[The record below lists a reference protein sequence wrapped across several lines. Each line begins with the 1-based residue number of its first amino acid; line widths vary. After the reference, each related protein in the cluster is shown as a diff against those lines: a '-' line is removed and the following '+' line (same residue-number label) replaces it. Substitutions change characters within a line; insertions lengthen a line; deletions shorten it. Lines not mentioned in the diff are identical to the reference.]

1 MKTATLPR
9 PAPSRKPAPKSLRR
23 FVETGLNMRKE
34 VLAATL
40 PTFDVNNVC
49 ETYGL
54 KRDQISRMTGF
65 SPRTVATWAAGEPLT
80 TASAQKVREM
90 RRLLE
95 AMAHVVQPKFIGPWL
110 QQPNSAFDG
119 ALPIQLIERGEADL
133 LWRMIYDLASGDPG

>member
-1 MKTATLPR
+1 MKTATLLR
-9 PAPSRKPAPKSLRR
+9 PAKKPAPKALRS
-23 FVETGLNMRKE
+23 FVGAGLKMRKE
-34 VLAATL
+34 PLTAGL
-40 PTFDVNNVC
+40 PTFDVNKFC

-80 TASAQKVREM
+80 TASAQKVREL

-95 AMAHVVQPKFIGPWL
+95 AMAHVVQPKYIGPWM
-110 QQPNSAFDG
+110 QEPNPAFDG

-133 LWRMIYDLASGDPG
+133 LWRMIYDMASGDPG